1 MSRLAWHARQVDAGS
16 ISAAAVDPERRRA
29 FARDPGEVIDVRRRD
44 GDPHGVSAGETVRGG
59 EEIED
64 EGSRLVGRER
74 SSVGA
79 GEASQRDG
87 KGRGASRGDAFP
99 MQGPQLAFRDVRD
112 AATLV
117 DVL

>member
-16 ISAAAVDPERRRA
+16 VGAAAVDPERRRA
-29 FARDPGEVIDVRRRD
+29 FVRNPGEVIDVRRRN
-44 GDPHGVSAGETVRGG
+44 GDPHGMSAGETVGGG

-64 EGSRLVGRER
+64 EGSRLVGCER

-87 KGRGASRGDAFP
+87 KGRGARRGDALP
-99 MQGPQLAFRDVRD
+99 MQGSQLAF
-112 AATLV
+112 
-117 DVL
+117 